1 MKPVSEATALFQ
13 VKALLKTVVFFLAA
27 VLMLSCTPRHDN
39 DDSAGIAKD
48 ANKEGFDTREQE
60 KNANFIV
67 DAVAN
72 SYAEVRMAQ
81 LAQNRSDNNEV
92 KEVAVMLEKDHAK
105 MLTQLK
111 GFAGTKG
118 ISIPTEEN
126 EQAKKKLNDMSGEQ
140 GTKFDQKWCKEL
152 VSKHEKTIQDF
163 EDMWEKTEDDD
174 LKDLINET
182 LPDLRTHLVKLSSC
196 REKLTM

>member
-1 MKPVSEATALFQ
+1 MRPVSEVTALFQ
-13 VKALLKTVVFFLAA
+13 INALVRTVVFLLAA
-27 VLMLSCTPRHDN
+27 IMMLSCQPGKDGDN
-39 DDSAGIAKD
+39 SSGIAKE
-48 ANKEGFDTREQE
+48 ANKEGFDTKEQE
-60 KNANFIV
+60 KNANFVV

-72 SYAEVRMAQ
+72 SYAEMHMAQ
-81 LAQNRSDNNEV
+81 LAQNRSANNDV
-92 KEVAVMLEKDHAK
+92 KEVAMLLEKDHAK

-126 EQAKKKLNDMSGEQ
+126 EQSRKKLNNLSGEE
-140 GTKFDQKWCKEL
+140 GTDFDQKWCKEL
-152 VSKHEKTIQDF
+152 VNKHEKTIQEF

-182 LPDLRTHLVKLSSC
+182 LPDLRQHLVKLNSC
-196 REKLTM
+196 HEKLTM